1 MAITKILPVRGQLK
15 GCLDYAANP
24 QKTEYLNTADMQ
36 RLMNYT
42 QNGDKTEHQLYVSG
56 FNCDPQNAYY
66 LMQATKRRWGKPL
79 DSGNVG
85 YHIIQSFKPGEA
97 TPDQVHEIGCE
108 FVRRFLEDRFE
119 CTVSTHLD
127 KGHLHNHIVVNS
139 VSFMDGRMFRN
150 DFTTYYKGIRAV
162 SDELCRENRL
172 SVVETDGHGKS
183 YGEWKHE
190 KEGSPTLRGMVKADV
205 EVAMT
210 AADSF
215 AGFIAEL
222 QQMGYKVKYG
232 PKAAHMTVRH
242 KEAQKN
248 IRLDKI
254 SPHFSEDSLRR
265 YFRELQTLPP
275 EMQQEYKQQTAP
287 EPPRR
292 QPKEQPMPVRR
303 RARYRGKLNYKCRK
317 ITGFMACY
325 YRYCALLRKAYKG
338 KVGKRCYYLLR
349 DDFLKY
355 NRYRRQ
361 CDLLWERQITTLD
374 ELLTYK
380 ENLQTEYDSLT
391 AQRKVLYRWKN
402 KTSPADYSGQIQ
414 ALTARIRELRREIAA
429 CADIEMDCEMVQDKV
444 QRAKQPEK
452 AELRVAENTHYNH
465 VCAYGSHH

>member
-1 MAITKILPVRGQLK
+1 
-15 GCLDYAANP
+15 
-24 QKTEYLNTADMQ
+24 
-36 RLMNYT
+36 
-42 QNGDKTEHQLYVSG
+42 
-56 FNCDPQNAYY
+56 
-66 LMQATKRRWGKPL
+66 
-79 DSGNVG
+79 
-85 YHIIQSFKPGEA
+85 
-97 TPDQVHEIGCE
+97 
-108 FVRRFLEDRFE
+108 
-119 CTVSTHLD
+119 
-127 KGHLHNHIVVNS
+127 
-139 VSFMDGRMFRN
+139 MFRN
-150 DFTTYYKGIRAV
+150 EFTTYYKGIRAV

-190 KEGSPTLRGMVKADV
+190 KEGSPTLRGMVKTDV
-205 EVAMT
+205 EMAMT

-215 AGFIAEL
+215 AGFVAEL
-222 QQMGYKVKYG
+222 QKMGYAVKYG
-232 PKAAHMTVRH
+232 SKAAHMTVRH

-254 SPHFSEDSLRR
+254 SPHLSEDSLRK

-292 QPKEQPMPVRR
+292 KPKEQPKPVRR
-303 RARYRGKLNYKCRK
+303 RARYCGRWNCSYRK

-380 ENLQTEYDSLT
+380 ENLQAEYDSLT
-391 AQRKVLYRWKN
+391 AQRRALYRKKS
-402 KTSPADYSGQIQ
+402 KTTPADYSEQIQ
-414 ALTARIRELRREIAA
+414 AITARIRELRREITT
-429 CADIEMDCEMVQDKV
+429 CADIEMDCGMVQDKV

-465 VCAYGSHH
+465 VCAYGSHN